1 MAPANA
7 TRGKKRPVAK
17 THMLKEAAAQKASG
31 KHATQGNIAAPI
43 SVASLVSV
51 PMPVNADVQP
61 TVPAPFR
68 GMIIF
73 HFLLLLSA
81 NSPDGGNCIISA
93 AAQDTTPKEQDI
105 EIVTLRGECYAY
117 V

>member
-1 MAPANA
+1 MAPTNA
-7 TRGKKRPVAK
+7 TQGKKRPVAK
-17 THMLKEAAAQKASG
+17 THMLKEAVAQKASG
-31 KHATQGNIAAPI
+31 KHATQGNIVAPI

-51 PMPVNADVQP
+51 SMPVNADVQP
-61 TVPAPFR
+61 TVPALFR

-81 NSPDGGNCIISA
+81 NSPNGGNCIISA
-93 AAQDTTPKEQDI
+93 AAQDTTPEKQDI
-105 EIVTLRGECYAY
+105 EIVTLQDKCYAH